1 MSGIDWKR
9 YAQLC
14 DDLNASAIERFT
26 EALRKSAGVAT
37 RQSIPVYTGAMK
49 ASLAT
54 MLRQMTD
61 ILRQMSESELRE
73 EDREKIRWNRVKE
86 QMREAWF
93 GRLCRIENL
102 PIVVDYM
109 NTRIE
114 NKPSD
119 TEGLY
124 RWANSLKGNEKEIA
138 RIARRIREET
148 ALFEREDVPG
158 IMELARLGV
167 RVPRSLRLTPQ

>member
-14 DDLNASAIERFT
+14 DDLNASAVERFT

-37 RQSIPVYTGAMK
+37 RQSIPAYTGAMK
-49 ASLAT
+49 ASLVT

-61 ILRQMSESELRE
+61 ILKQMSESELRE
-73 EDREKIRWNRVKE
+73 EDREKIRWNRVKG
-86 QMREAWF
+86 QMREVWF
-93 GRLCRIENL
+93 GRLCGIENFPL
-102 PIVVDYM
+102 VTDYM
-109 NTRIE
+109 NTRIQ
-114 NKPSD
+114 NRPSD
-119 TEGLY
+119 MESLY
-124 RWANSLKGNEKEIA
+124 RWANSLRGNEKEIA

-158 IMELARLGV
+158 IMELARLVV
-167 RVPRSLRLTPQ
+167 RVPRPLRLTPQ

>member
-14 DDLNASAIERFT
+14 DDLNAPAMERFT

-61 ILRQMSESELRE
+61 LLKQMSESELGE
-73 EDREKIRWNRVKE
+73 KDLEKIRWNRVKE

-93 GRLCRIENL
+93 ERLCNVENL
-102 PIVVDYM
+102 PIVADYM
-109 NTRIE
+109 NTRIQ
-114 NKPSD
+114 NRPSD
-119 TEGLY
+119 MESLY
-124 RWANSLKGNEKEIA
+124 RWVNSFQGNEKEIA

-148 ALFEREDVPG
+148 ALFEKEDVPA

-167 RVPRSLRLTPQ
+167 RAPKPLRLT

>member
-9 YAQLC
+9 YAQIC
-14 DDLNASAIERFT
+14 DDLNAPAMERFT
-26 EALRKSAGVAT
+26 ETLRKSAGVAT
-37 RQSIPVYTGAMK
+37 LQSMPAYTGAMK

-61 ILRQMSESELRE
+61 LLKQMSETGLRE
-73 EDREKIRWNRVKE
+73 EDREKIRWNRIKE

-93 GRLCRIENL
+93 GRLCGIENL
-102 PIVVDYM
+102 PIAVDYM
-109 NTRIE
+109 NTRIQ
-114 NKPSD
+114 NRPSD
-119 TEGLY
+119 MEGLY
-124 RWANSLKGNEKEIA
+124 RWVNSFQGNEKEIA

-148 ALFEREDVPG
+148 ALFEKEDVPA

-167 RVPRSLRLTPQ
+167 RAPKPLRLT